1 MEGNGQPFMKE
12 PWQTKLTV
20 CCLYE
25 NRDSIS
31 VSWLWDSMCTGTC
44 KTERSVEETLNQKQ
58 RAVHRGKG
66 IVDLFKAA
74 EASPV
79 GIIFA
84 ASLAD
89 NSGAVLD
96 KGQDDISIGTIGCH
110 FGPDNKER

>member
-1 MEGNGQPFMKE
+1 MEGNGQPCKKE
-12 PWQTKLTV
+12 PSQRKLTV

-31 VSWLWDSMCTGTC
+31 GSWLWDSMCTGTC
-44 KTERSVEETLNQKQ
+44 KTERSVKETLNRKQ
-58 RAVHRGKG
+58 TAVHRGKE
-66 IVDLFKAA
+66 IVDLFMAA

-84 ASLAD
+84 ANLAD
-89 NSGAVLD
+89 NAGAVLD

-110 FGPDNKER
+110 FGPDNKEC